1 MMLQGVGKPS
11 GCKLIR
17 FTAVLEGQVI
27 KEIQIRGDFFAIP
40 EEVFEAL
47 EASLCGTS
55 LDALEE
61 RFAQLARELD
71 LALQGISGSGLA
83 ELVQTAYREGQ
94 TNNDTM

>member
-1 MMLQGVGKPS
+1 MILQGVGKPP

-27 KEIQIRGDFFAIP
+27 KEIQIRGDFFAVP
-40 EEVFEAL
+40 EEAFETL
-47 EASLCGTS
+47 ESSLGGTS

-61 RFAQLARELD
+61 RFSQLARELD

-83 ELVQTAYREGQ
+83 GLILAAYKEAHP
-94 TNNDTM
+94 NNETT